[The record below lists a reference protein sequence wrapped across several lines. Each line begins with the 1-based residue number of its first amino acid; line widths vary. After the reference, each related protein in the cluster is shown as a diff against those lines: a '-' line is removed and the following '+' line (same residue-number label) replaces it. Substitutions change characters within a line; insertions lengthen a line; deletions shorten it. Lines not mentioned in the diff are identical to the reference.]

1 MNKLINDE
9 AISTAITNDI
19 LENDCSELIRIF
31 VLRSCSFLRGVR
43 CDTNSGSI
51 PCRPP
56 LPELDTCACLW
67 YGQHTCPFGHF
78 WTLDEEVRALSRLAD
93 VWPGRVEPIE
103 SKLQSL
109 SKFAE
114 PEVDGFLDVLNTPDG
129 QSQHWVPGACCSS
142 PVQKI
147 DTGGSSSNMSSHLHT
162 NSSKQTFKTILDI
175 EP

>member
-1 MNKLINDE
+1 MTYWKMRVNN
-9 AISTAITNDI
+9 
-19 LENDCSELIRIF
+19 CPELVHIF

-43 CDTNSGSI
+43 SETNSSSI
-51 PCRPP
+51 LCRPP

-67 YGQHTCPFGHF
+67 YAQHTCPFGRF
-78 WTLDEEVRALSRLAD
+78 WTQVHAFSRLVD
-93 VWPGRVEPIE
+93 VWPGRAEPIG

-129 QSQHWVPGACCSS
+129 QSQHCVPGAGCSS

-147 DTGGSSSNMSSHLHT
+147 DTGVSSSNMSSHLHR
-162 NSSKQTFKTILDI
+162 NSSKQTFN
-175 EP
+175 